1 VILFIKNS
9 GENFMNWF
17 LDLITNPYII
27 TAVSS
32 WALAQVVKLFIY
44 WGINKK
50 FDIWRLFGDGGMP
63 SGHSATVAS
72 LAAICCLLD
81 GPASFQFAISFILA
95 IIVCHDA
102 TGVRWETGKQAVV
115 INQLVELIEK
125 ISDHSIADDVKLKEF
140 VGHTY
145 TQVIAGV
152 ILGIAN
158 ALLLYF
164 LAF

>member
-1 VILFIKNS
+1 
-9 GENFMNWF
+9 MNW
-17 LDLITNPYII
+17 LYDLVTNPYIL

-32 WALAQVVKLFIY
+32 WALAQVLKTIIY
-44 WGINKK
+44 GLINKRL
-50 FDIWRLFGDGGMP
+50 DLWRLVGDGGMP

-72 LAAICCLLD
+72 LATICCLIH

-102 TGVRWETGKQAVV
+102 TGVRQETGKQAVV
-115 INQLVELIEK
+115 INQIVELIGK
-125 ISDHSIADDVKLKEF
+125 ISDHNIADDVKLKVF

-158 ALLLYF
+158 AVILHF
-164 LAF
+164 FAF

>member
-1 VILFIKNS
+1 
-9 GENFMNWF
+9 MNW
-17 LDLITNPYII
+17 LYDLVTNPYIL

-32 WALAQVVKLFIY
+32 WALAQVLKTIIY
-44 WGINKK
+44 GLINKRL
-50 FDIWRLFGDGGMP
+50 DLWRLVGDGGMP

-72 LAAICCLLD
+72 LATICCLIH

-102 TGVRWETGKQAVV
+102 TGVRQETGKQAVV
-115 INQLVELIEK
+115 INQIVELIGK
-125 ISDHSIADDVKLKEF
+125 ISDHNIADDVKLKVF

-152 ILGIAN
+152 ILGIVN
-158 ALLLYF
+158 AVILHF
-164 LAF
+164 FAF